1 MRNIRERKRQRL
13 LKARTIRLPNIGY
26 MPRKAKMSETI
37 DMPELSTEEARA
49 AFVRPFRFV
58 KPSP

>member
-26 MPRKAKMSETI
+26 MPRKAKMSETMDRI
-37 DMPELSTEEARA
+37 RRARSVA
-49 AFVRPFRFV
+49 EVNV
-58 KPSP
+58 YG